1 MKDMVGNKFMKL
13 KNELHIGKNDIIA
26 MGLMLLALLILMQYR
41 TYRPF
46 LDESDNFLGG
56 KILSRGGVIY
66 KDYISQ
72 HMPGMYYIVG
82 IIVKLGFTEI
92 QEIRTCFY
100 LLIFLSWIV
109 MYFRYKNIFSLWI
122 IPTFV
127 FMYLSMFSISKG
139 HTLLAEQIEI
149 IAFMVIMCELF
160 LFFKTKKLKLSSTI
174 FISISTWLAIVC
186 AMTAVWTIFF
196 MALIFII
203 IYIEQLKSSE
213 NKKNIMNEII
223 RTSVIIAIPFIIW
236 MVYLL
241 KTNSVEEWFYQA
253 YKFNQEVYGKY
264 VNFSGIFK
272 TVIAPF
278 FGYGSMIWKAIQQL
292 TVSLYSSVIILVYVV
307 VNILFCIEMSRKGK
321 IYGILMFVTIIA
333 MGNRSFG
340 IWSSDENMHA
350 TPYLAMTGFM
360 LAYLLFEVWN
370 VRKVTIIM
378 LTFLMVVPITSA
390 LNEVSEYNNNI
401 KYVETSD
408 TAKYINALTKK
419 NEKIFL
425 VGFNEYNDYNAYNR
439 MPATRLV
446 HIHPWFME
454 EFQQDVINDLEKNK
468 TRVIVN
474 AEDMDIWG
482 YKYVDYAASL
492 RNYILQNYTQ
502 IGKSEANVWV
512 RNDYYE
518 KAFEKLNYDNNMI
531 VPNNEELKGIT
542 SINGK
547 RVSQCFVPKV
557 KKLVK
562 ISTYIT
568 INGDIRDGYYM
579 VDLYSQKDK
588 KCIYSSVVPIS
599 GIVDGWQM
607 FELDD
612 VKVTPGNKYEVRISV
627 AGVSETCN
635 VNIGVIK
642 NNASLKTKIN
652 NKLINQ
658 DLALRVYGK

>member
-278 FGYGSMIWKAIQQL
+278 F
-292 TVSLYSSVIILVYVV
+292 
-307 VNILFCIEMSRKGK
+307 
-321 IYGILMFVTIIA
+321 
-333 MGNRSFG
+333 
-340 IWSSDENMHA
+340 
-350 TPYLAMTGFM
+350 
-360 LAYLLFEVWN
+360 
-370 VRKVTIIM
+370 
-378 LTFLMVVPITSA
+378 
-390 LNEVSEYNNNI
+390 
-401 KYVETSD
+401 
-408 TAKYINALTKK
+408 
-419 NEKIFL
+419 
-425 VGFNEYNDYNAYNR
+425 
-439 MPATRLV
+439 
-446 HIHPWFME
+446 
-454 EFQQDVINDLEKNK
+454 
-468 TRVIVN
+468 
-474 AEDMDIWG
+474 
-482 YKYVDYAASL
+482 
-492 RNYILQNYTQ
+492 
-502 IGKSEANVWV
+502 
-512 RNDYYE
+512 
-518 KAFEKLNYDNNMI
+518 
-531 VPNNEELKGIT
+531 
-542 SINGK
+542 
-547 RVSQCFVPKV
+547 
-557 KKLVK
+557 
-562 ISTYIT
+562 
-568 INGDIRDGYYM
+568 
-579 VDLYSQKDK
+579 
-588 KCIYSSVVPIS
+588 
-599 GIVDGWQM
+599 
-607 FELDD
+607 
-612 VKVTPGNKYEVRISV
+612 
-627 AGVSETCN
+627 
-635 VNIGVIK
+635 
-642 NNASLKTKIN
+642 
-652 NKLINQ
+652 
-658 DLALRVYGK
+658 

>member
-1 MKDMVGNKFMKL
+1 
-13 KNELHIGKNDIIA
+13 
-26 MGLMLLALLILMQYR
+26 
-41 TYRPF
+41 
-46 LDESDNFLGG
+46 
-56 KILSRGGVIY
+56 
-66 KDYISQ
+66 
-72 HMPGMYYIVG
+72 
-82 IIVKLGFTEI
+82 
-92 QEIRTCFY
+92 
-100 LLIFLSWIV
+100 
-109 MYFRYKNIFSLWI
+109 
-122 IPTFV
+122 
-127 FMYLSMFSISKG
+127 
-139 HTLLAEQIEI
+139 
-149 IAFMVIMCELF
+149 
-160 LFFKTKKLKLSSTI
+160 
-174 FISISTWLAIVC
+174 
-186 AMTAVWTIFF
+186 MTAVWTIFF

-425 VGFNEYNDYNAYNR
+425 VGFNEYNDYNAYNI

-518 KAFEKLNYDNNMI
+518 KALEKLNYDNNMI

-547 RVSQCFVPKV
+547 SV
-557 KKLVK
+557 
-562 ISTYIT
+562 
-568 INGDIRDGYYM
+568 
-579 VDLYSQKDK
+579 LYSQKDK

>member
-213 NKKNIMNEII
+213 NKKNIMN
-223 RTSVIIAIPFIIW
+223 
-236 MVYLL
+236 
-241 KTNSVEEWFYQA
+241 
-253 YKFNQEVYGKY
+253 GKY

-378 LTFLMVVPITSA
+378 LTFLMIVPITSA

-518 KAFEKLNYDNNMI
+518 KALEKLNYDNNMI

-547 RVSQCFVPKV
+547 SVSECFVPKV

-568 INGDIRDGYYM
+568 INGDTRDGYYM

-599 GIVDGWQM
+599 GIVDAWQM